1 MLVLN
6 LLILQII
13 GHLPEKLR
21 IVRRA
26 LEKDGTLV
34 DFPFVSVRGP
44 LRRRLEKKGVSAAGI
59 SFIMDSLLVL
69 DSENRFAI
77 GMSHPYLPKIGVSE
91 SEIDVMSVKSSPKR
105 AASKSSEKIDEA
117 IDGDSKSAQVG
128 STAPPLIKTSTPAV
142 ERIISDPKE
151 LIKSSKNSEKVGILA
166 PRDPPGSNPQQK
178 NPNSPACADLS
189 KILEIKPSGK
199 GTVKPSKSSDLKES
213 SKNETVKAQ
222 PKKSTDVQ
230 CRSLA
235 VTPILVREMAKVNPL
250 ATKESQKVASP
261 STKESQKVLSPTL
274 AGSTKVAYSPVTTS
288 PKGKTAKESPKVSIP
303 SDKQSQS

>member
-21 IVRRA
+21 IVRRT

-59 SFIMDSLLVL
+59 SFIMDRLLVL

-77 GMSHPYLPKIGVSE
+77 GMSHPYLPEIGVSE
-91 SEIDVMSVKSSPKR
+91 SEIDFLGVKSGPKR
-105 AASKSSEKIDEA
+105 AASKSSEKIDDA

-128 STAPPLIKTSTPAV
+128 STAPPLIKTPTPAV
-142 ERIISDPKE
+142 ERSISEPKE

-166 PRDPPGSNPQQK
+166 PRDPPGRNPQQK

-199 GTVKPSKSSDLKES
+199 GTVKPSKSSDLQES
-213 SKNETVKAQ
+213 SKNETTKAQ

-230 CRSLA
+230 CRSSGL
-235 VTPILVREMAKVNPL
+235 TPIPAKEMAKVNPV
-250 ATKESQKVASP
+250 ATKESQKITTP
-261 STKESQKVLSPTL
+261 STKESQKVLSPTV
-274 AGSTKVAYSPVTTS
+274 AGSTKVAYSPVTQS
-288 PKGKTAKESPKVSIP
+288 AKGITAKESPKVSIP